1 MEIQPPTQPNTTTP
15 TSWGQVAFWS
25 LIPAILIIPAW
36 IAFGRGIFGV
46 SGWNML
52 IFALTLLP
60 LSLLYHILIE
70 VLAWFGPVKRS
81 LSNKVTLL
89 LGIYYVA
96 VLVFGISVIDYSDV
110 TNSENSGL
118 MVLGFSEIFTNV
130 MTALSALLVVGTA
143 ITIVVF
149 LIMDIV
155 KARKAKIQNTTV

>member
-1 MEIQPPTQPNTTTP
+1 
-15 TSWGQVAFWS
+15 
-25 LIPAILIIPAW
+25 
-36 IAFGRGIFGV
+36 
-46 SGWNML
+46 ML